1 MKFYVIGIFIFL
13 FLLCVIRFFLRF
25 KSFEKVLNV
34 FFFLFYYYCLSL
46 VIFLENGEVWVFVRW
61 KGFNIFIFYNIRVIE
76 YEILVRFCFFR
87 KC

>member
-25 KSFEKVLNV
+25 KFFEKVLNV